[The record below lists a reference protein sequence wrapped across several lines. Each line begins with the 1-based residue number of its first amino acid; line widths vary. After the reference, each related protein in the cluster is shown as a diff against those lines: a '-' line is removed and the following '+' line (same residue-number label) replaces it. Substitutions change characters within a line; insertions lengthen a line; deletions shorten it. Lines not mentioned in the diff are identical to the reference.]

1 MHLGGVRWPGWDD
14 DGFLQYMLPPWKAE
28 TTQRWYPQQVA
39 SHICTRTS
47 RWKVWNLCNS
57 KFRYQRKVWKKS
69 GKIQKPSKVS
79 FELTPY
85 IYIYVRTK
93 SIYSWQMYDKPW
105 NQIPWSFSTPGPYVC
120 RMSCTSTSNGWM
132 NLVVTGAQPGEQ
144 PGKAGA
150 ALPGGGA
157 TARDPKCF
165 LMELWRGCHFFS
177 HDPRK
182 INNFFASDFVASR
195 CWPFRPKLRIVAHNL
210 CSFFF
215 CPASTWGLCRRFR
228 IWSNDVPTPGC
239 QCPIWW
245 AVSCVAADVLF
256 RVFHLFFQK
265 TCPWAFLFL
274 DHWKAELNI
283 KSLGNFGINCQY
295 LRKSQ
300 FLLPSCLPTSSTS
313 PVFEVKR
320 FITTGRQGI
329 LVVEVRLLLLVT
341 TSY

>member
-215 CPASTWGLCRRFR
+215 ARLQLEVFAEDSGYDRTTFQHRGA
-228 IWSNDVPTPGC
+228 NVPSDEL
-239 QCPIWW
+239 W
-245 AVSCVAADVLF
+245 AVSLRMFYLGSSTCFFKKLALELF
-256 RVFHLFFQK
+256 CFWTIGRRNWISS
-265 TCPWAFLFL
+265 PWATLVSIASI
-274 DHWKAELNI
+274 WGKVN
-283 KSLGNFGINCQY
+283 
-295 LRKSQ
+295 
-300 FLLPSCLPTSSTS
+300 SCY
-313 PVFEVKR
+313 
-320 FITTGRQGI
+320 
-329 LVVEVRLLLLVT
+329 LLVYPPAPLLQ
-341 TSY
+341 SLRWRDS

>member
-1 MHLGGVRWPGWDD
+1 MAFYNTCCHLGKPKRLRDGIPNRWHPIFARERRDGKCEIFATPNSDTKEKCGKNLVR
-14 DGFLQYMLPPWKAE
+14 F
-28 TTQRWYPQQVA
+28 
-39 SHICTRTS
+39 
-47 RWKVWNLCNS
+47 
-57 KFRYQRKVWKKS
+57 
-69 GKIQKPSKVS
+69 QKPSKVS

-85 IYIYVRTK
+85 IYIYVRTEKHLLLADVWQTLK
-93 SIYSWQMYDKPW
+93 SDSLILQHPRSLCLSYELHKYIQWLDESGSHRCPTWWTAWKGRCSPTW
-105 NQIPWSFSTPGPYVC
+105 WWCNCPGSQVFFDGTMT
-120 RMSCTSTSNGWM
+120 RMSFFFAWSKEDQQFFCQWFCCFKV
-132 NLVVTGAQPGEQ
+132 L
-144 PGKAGA
+144 
-150 ALPGGGA
+150 ALPSK
-157 TARDPKCF
+157 TQDC
-165 LMELWRGCHFFS
+165 
-177 HDPRK
+177 
-182 INNFFASDFVASR
+182 
-195 CWPFRPKLRIVAHNL
+195 RPQSLL
-210 CSFFF
+210 FFF